1 MTDTALDFPAAT
13 DDAEPTSSWT
23 FLTVHAHVLLV
34 IARDPAIR
42 LADIARQV
50 GVTERTTQRA
60 VTDLVS
66 AGYLERAKH
75 GRRNR
80 YKVRADAPLRHP
92 LWRDT
97 EIGDLIRLLAG
108 PEAESVS
115 G

>member
-1 MTDTALDFPAAT
+1 MTDTAFDFPAGT
-13 DDAEPTSSWT
+13 GDAERTGSWA

-66 AGYLERAKH
+66 AGYIGRAKE

-80 YKVRADAPLRHP
+80 YTVRLDAPMRHP
-92 LWRDT
+92 LWRDK
-97 EIGDLIRLLAG
+97 EIGDLIRLLTG
-108 PEAESVS
+108 PETETVS

>member
-1 MTDTALDFPAAT
+1 MTNTALDPLVDS
-13 DDAEPTSSWT
+13 DDADRENSWT

-34 IARDPAIR
+34 IARDPGIR
-42 LADIARQV
+42 LADIARRV

-66 AGYLERAKH
+66 EGYLLRTKQ

-80 YKVRADAPLRHP
+80 YTVRTEIPLRHP

-97 EIGDLIRLLAG
+97 DIGDLIDLLAG
-108 PEAESVS
+108 PAT
-115 G
+115 

>member
-1 MTDTALDFPAAT
+1 MTDTIDFPAAPH
-13 DDAEPTSSWT
+13 DATEQGAWT

-34 IARDPAIR
+34 IASDPGIR

-60 VTDLVS
+60 VTDLV
-66 AGYLERAKH
+66 AGGYLERTKQ

-80 YKVRADAPLRHP
+80 YTVRGGTLRHP

-97 EIGDLIRLLAG
+97 EIGDLIELLAG
-108 PEAESVS
+108 READALS